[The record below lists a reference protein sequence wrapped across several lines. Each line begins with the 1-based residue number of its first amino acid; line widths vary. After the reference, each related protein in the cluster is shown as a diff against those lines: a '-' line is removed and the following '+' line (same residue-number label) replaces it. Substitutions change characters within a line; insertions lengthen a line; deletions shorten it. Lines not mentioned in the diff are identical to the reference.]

1 VSVSTAATVHEVA
14 QDLLEA
20 SVLILNDTIGGPVEL
35 AYLSPGLPS
44 LDFQC
49 DQLAVWVAA
58 LGDEATSPLAP
69 IPVVGQRRRMAWTNL
84 AVFSVM
90 AARCVRVG
98 NVTKGGYE
106 PPTIYEVSGDAR
118 KTMEDGWALWNGV
131 STAIINDGLFGGT
144 CTDIKFVSM
153 TPLSIAGGMAGWVL
167 TISAELAGY
176 R

>member
-1 VSVSTAATVHEVA
+1 MSVSTSATLHEVA
-14 QDLLEA
+14 QELLEA
-20 SVLILNDTIGGPVEL
+20 SVTILNDTIGGPVAL

-44 LDFQC
+44 LDFQR
-49 DQLAVWVAA
+49 DQVAVWVAA

-69 IPVVGQRRRMAWTNL
+69 IPVTGQRRRMGWTNL
-84 AVFSVM
+84 AVYSVM
-90 AARCVRVG
+90 VARCVHSG
-98 NVTKGGYE
+98 QTTKGGYE
-106 PPTIYEVSGDAR
+106 PPTIYELSGDAR
-118 KTMEDGWALWNGV
+118 KTMEDGWAIWNGV
-131 STAIINDGLFGGT
+131 STAIIDDGLFGGT

>member
-1 VSVSTAATVHEVA
+1 MSVSTSATLHEVA
-14 QDLLEA
+14 QELLEA
-20 SVLILNDTIGGPVEL
+20 SVTILNDTVGGPVAI

-44 LDFQC
+44 IDFQC
-49 DQLAVWVAA
+49 DQVIVWIAA

-69 IPVVGQRRRMAWTNL
+69 IPVTGQRRRMGWTNL
-84 AVFSVM
+84 VVYSVM
-90 AARCVRVG
+90 VARCVHTG
-98 NVTKGGYE
+98 TTTKGGSE
-106 PPTIYEVSGDAR
+106 PPEISDQASDAR
-118 KTMEDGWALWNGV
+118 KTMEDGWAIWNGV
-131 STAIINDGLFGGT
+131 STAIIADGLFGGT